1 MNDKFGNIKKE
12 VKTSK
17 TTINEIAYLMN
28 QLKGAKSSGE
38 KDMINSQIKELKK
51 SLADS
56 NETSSKNVGG
66 INVIQPLVAAKE
78 ATPTYQIKKAIMQ
91 DLDVPRE
98 KRKKYEIPKNLS
110 LLEKDAIK
118 RLKVKKKE
126 GKKKKKSTKPS
137 VYINLSNRLFSKI
150 SKRLIENKNFI
161 KLERNLARSK
171 IEIVPASYISILFFT
186 LLVGAGIGLVLFL
199 FFLFFNIE
207 VTLPIITKSIDTLG
221 VRLAKVFWLIFVT
234 PIVAF
239 FIAYIY
245 PSLEEKSLGGQMDQ
259 ELPFATIHMSAISGS
274 MLDPSKIFSIIIA
287 TKEYPHL
294 EKEFIRLMNQIN
306 LYGYDLVT
314 ALKSTA
320 YNSPSKRL
328 SELLTGLAT
337 TIGSGGNLQDFFDK
351 RSQTLLFD
359 YRIDREKYAKSAET
373 MMDIYIS
380 VVLAAP
386 MIFMLL
392 MMMMK
397 ISGLGISMAIG
408 TITLM
413 TILAVLLINLIFLS
427 FLHLKQ
433 PSG

>member
-1 MNDKFGNIKKE
+1 
-12 VKTSK
+12 
-17 TTINEIAYLMN
+17 
-28 QLKGAKSSGE
+28 
-38 KDMINSQIKELKK
+38 
-51 SLADS
+51 
-56 NETSSKNVGG
+56 
-66 INVIQPLVAAKE
+66 
-78 ATPTYQIKKAIMQ
+78 
-91 DLDVPRE
+91 
-98 KRKKYEIPKNLS
+98 
-110 LLEKDAIK
+110 
-118 RLKVKKKE
+118 
-126 GKKKKKSTKPS
+126 
-137 VYINLSNRLFSKI
+137 
-150 SKRLIENKNFI
+150 
-161 KLERNLARSK
+161 
-171 IEIVPASYISILFFT
+171 
-186 LLVGAGIGLVLFL
+186 
-199 FFLFFNIE
+199 
-207 VTLPIITKSIDTLG
+207 
-221 VRLAKVFWLIFVT
+221 
-234 PIVAF
+234 
-239 FIAYIY
+239 
-245 PSLEEKSLGGQMDQ
+245 
-259 ELPFATIHMSAISGS
+259 MSAISGS